1 MCGCLHNRKVKL
13 QAGKRVREKA
23 QIIKNIQS
31 NKNSYQT
38 KKEIQKQC
46 YENKFEQND
55 WMLNFSQT
63 YFAETILGKHTHDG
77 LFPGLSLIQ
86 RKSHLVFL
94 KKYIL
99 AFLLFGLSN
108 IYIFSFFKFRLLS
121 LINTKQNTSL

>member
-86 RKSHLVFL
+86 RKSHLF
-94 KKYIL
+94 
-99 AFLLFGLSN
+99 
-108 IYIFSFFKFRLLS
+108 FFKKIHSGISS
-121 LINTKQNTSL
+121 LWTQQYIYFFFFLNSDC